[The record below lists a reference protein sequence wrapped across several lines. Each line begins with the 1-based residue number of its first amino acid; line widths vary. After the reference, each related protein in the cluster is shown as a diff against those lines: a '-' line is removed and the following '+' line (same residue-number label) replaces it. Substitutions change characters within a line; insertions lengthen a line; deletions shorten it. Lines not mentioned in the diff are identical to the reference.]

1 MCSKGDKSMKIETKL
16 NANKIL
22 DKEFAAK
29 KTGYDALEVDKFL
42 DAIVEDY
49 STFESYIKELE
60 NKVDELSQTLK
71 LYKSRMDN
79 MEIQNA
85 VMSDKLSNISN
96 NEACSLS
103 NIDLLKRISVL
114 EHALYKAGVDPT
126 KIK

>member
-96 NEACSLS
+96 NESCSLS